1 MSPLLIVSAFRLDLE
16 VYADRY
22 EELLELQAELN
33 EEAERDEEPEEV
45 GA

>member
-1 MSPLLIVSAFRLDLE
+1 MSPFSSHPFLVAIE
-16 VYADRY
+16 VYADRH

-33 EEAERDEEPEEV
+33 EEAERDEEPDEV